1 MNVASAFGKLP
12 PAAQA
17 AAVLV
22 TGGSL
27 MGALFAFGDGRVIA
41 IVLGGLVV
49 VALLLVVYKLLLKQA
64 DKRKSRPFEQG
75 LADNSSA
82 APQDLS
88 DPARRASMDA
98 LRKKFEEGV
107 SVFKT
112 HGKDIYT
119 MPWYML
125 VGEPGSGKT
134 EAIRHCNVGFPPGL
148 QDELQGAGGTIN
160 MNWWFTNQA
169 VILDTAGRLMFENI
183 APGQTSEWREFLGLL
198 KRNRPN
204 CPINGMLLVIPAD
217 SLIKD
222 SADDLEKKGGKIA
235 QQLDQIQRVLGVRF
249 PVFVVVTKCDL
260 INGFR
265 EFFDDLHDP
274 RLQHQIMGWS
284 NESGLDEAFDPK
296 AVANHLGVVQ
306 KRLRRRRMTLL
317 SDPVASRG
325 SDAAR
330 IDEVDALYAF
340 PESFVGIAPR
350 LQRYLEMI
358 FVSGEWSNKPLFLRG
373 IYFTSS
379 MREGSALDADLA
391 EALGVPLESLPEG
404 RVWERDSAFFL
415 RDLFVEKVF
424 KERGLVTRASNAR
437 QMQRRRQ
444 TAILGSTAGVAVL
457 LLVLTWLGATT
468 FAKRV
473 GEPTRFW
480 DRTADRLVGAK
491 DETVAAIYPNP
502 PASMNFEYVGDQA
515 LFGERDGPSLA
526 VFLDEVRERESQPLR
541 VPLIFRP
548 VAVFSADID
557 RLRREAH
564 AAVLARTVLAPA
576 ADAARRRIADDRV
589 AWSED
594 STRALAELMR
604 LEAAVVDGAVARAN
618 GAAVDVAWLVEF
630 ALRDPADPARSSDSL
645 ARWSA
650 EGAGSVRRSAEAAF
664 ASHIPAAAA
673 GAGTAGSRA
682 AVETG
687 LSRFFSVWAEGGR
700 PPGRLGELLEL
711 RDALAELE
719 AAERVLVTEVSFP
732 ASDDSPEV
740 HRAGAERWRSRLAR
754 VVAARERADAVIGVL
769 GGGSDIAGVI
779 RVAELEA
786 TTEAGEAFDR
796 LLAELERA
804 APAEG
809 RAAREGETQA
819 QALAAWAERLRAARA
834 TLRERSGV
842 MARQIGSD
850 LTARAGRDLGQT
862 AGGRSYGARV
872 DAYVRADAA
881 LAAMTALGTGTGG
894 FIEAARAVEDERRSA
909 AEAIE
914 RSLGA
919 VPPDSAEGSRAA
931 SVAVLDAAARAGRT
945 AAADRLVA
953 EVRGAGSVM
962 DLLIDRAESAGVA
975 DRGARLPDFVM
986 SSARGG
992 AYATEFMPEVA
1003 QGFLSAW
1010 ALVDNWAERARAGG
1024 TPVFLDQA
1032 RVVRGYRDLQAELT
1046 EFAEDYVR
1054 YWAED
1059 VPRAVA
1065 APSYDDWVSFRTDLV
1080 RLERDLREVDRALRS
1095 VSERVMTALADLPA
1109 GLDADLL
1116 ELAKEAVE
1124 VADRDQR
1131 APRGR
1136 RGATRLD
1143 EIGEAL
1149 RRWTAMGTTAEMAS
1163 GRVLGMRPEEF
1174 ERTYLPAEVYS
1185 RRPFGV
1191 SEVYWNSVFER
1202 GLRSLADGRQIA
1214 DRATLDSLAARQS
1227 AAMPFCRGA
1236 RSSLNAEESRRF
1248 IGEIVRIGSSLP
1260 APRTGAP
1267 GAFLGEGALL
1277 NVPAIDEAIALMRGE
1292 GLLRGNERAWFDRLR
1307 RVAAW
1312 LDDSQGAL
1320 TVELILLPQQ
1330 TAGVEAVTGSYAF
1343 VSAPGLDRRQATRRG
1358 EALVLGSTRLPMDG
1372 AMSIDFHTVETG
1384 PVSARLTF
1392 APPWGVLA
1400 AYVDGGVALP
1410 GLRGFQDVWTIPVQ
1424 VEPLTERGA
1433 PVPYV
1438 IGVRFSRT
1446 PVEPEVW
1453 PTADEWAGAR

>member
-1 MNVASAFGKLP
+1 MASAFGKLP

-17 AAVLV
+17 GAVLV
-22 TGGSL
+22 TGGGL

-75 LADNSSA
+75 LADNSST

-222 SADDLEKKGGKIA
+222 SADELEKKGGKIA

-265 EFFDDLHDP
+265 EFFDDVHDP

-306 KRLRRRRMTLL
+306 QRLRRRRLSLL
-317 SDPVASRG
+317 SDPVPTSE
-325 SDAAR
+325 SDGAR

-340 PESFVGIAPR
+340 PESFVGISPR

-444 TAILGSTAGVAVL
+444 AAILGSTAGVALL

-480 DRTADRLVGAK
+480 ERTAERLVGAQ

-502 PASMNFEYVGDQA
+502 PASMNYEYVGDQP
-515 LFGERDGPSLA
+515 LFGEREGPGLA
-526 VFLDEVRERESQPLR
+526 SFLDEVRERESQPLR

-576 ADAARRRIADDRV
+576 AEASRRRIADDRT
-589 AWSED
+589 AWTATKTE
-594 STRALAELMR
+594 ALAELLR
-604 LEAAVVDGAVARAN
+604 LEAAAVEGATPREDGPS
-618 GAAVDVAWLVEF
+618 VDVLKLVEF
-630 ALRDPADPARSSDSL
+630 ALLDPADPARASDSM
-645 ARWSA
+645 ARLSA
-650 EGAGSVRRSAEAAF
+650 QGAGSVRRSAEVAF
-664 ASHIPAAAA
+664 SSHIPASAS
-673 GAGTAGSRA
+673 GAGTEGSRA
-682 AVETG
+682 AVEAG
-687 LSRFFSVWAEGGR
+687 LSRFLSVWAEGGR

-719 AAERVLVTEVSFP
+719 EAERVLVTEVSFP

-754 VVAARERADAVIGVL
+754 VVAARERADAVIDVL
-769 GGGSDIAGVI
+769 GGGSDVAGVL

-804 APAEG
+804 APPDANG
-809 RAAREGETQA
+809 RASHDGSPQSA
-819 QALAAWAERLRAARA
+819 ALFAWAERLRGARA
-834 TLRERSGV
+834 TLRERSSGL
-842 MARQIGSD
+842 ARQIGTD
-850 LTARAGRDLGQT
+850 LTARSARDLGQT
-862 AGGRSYGARV
+862 AAGRSYGARV
-872 DAYVRADAA
+872 DAYERADAA
-881 LAAMTALGTGTGG
+881 LTSMTALGREPGG
-894 FIEAARAVEDERRSA
+894 FIEAAAAVETERRAA

-919 VPPDSAEGSRAA
+919 VPPDSAEGSRSACT
-931 SVAVLDAAARAGRT
+931 VVLEAAARVGRT

-953 EVRGAGSVM
+953 EVRDAGSVM
-962 DLLIDRAESAGVA
+962 DLLIDRAEASPNA
-975 DRGARLPDFVM
+975 DRGASLPDFVM

-992 AYATEFMPEVA
+992 AYATEFTPEVA
-1003 QGFLSAW
+1003 QPFLSAW
-1010 ALVDNWAERARAGG
+1010 ASVDGWAERARGGG
-1024 TPVFLDQA
+1024 TPLFLDQA
-1032 RVVRGYRDLQAELT
+1032 RVLRSYRDLEPELA

-1059 VPRAVA
+1059 VPLAVA
-1065 APSYDDWVSFRTDLV
+1065 APSYDDWSSYRSDLV
-1080 RLERDLREVDRALRS
+1080 RLERDMREADRGLRS
-1095 VSERVMTALADLPA
+1095 VSERVMAALADLPA
-1109 GLDADLL
+1109 GFDAELL

-1143 EIGEAL
+1143 EIGDAL
-1149 RRWTAMGTTAEMAS
+1149 RRWTALGTTAETAS
-1163 GRVLGMRPEEF
+1163 ARVLGLRPEEF
-1174 ERTYLPAEVYS
+1174 DRTYLPAEVYS

-1191 SEVYWNSVFER
+1191 SEVFWNSVFER

-1214 DRATLDSLAARQS
+1214 DRATLDALASRPS
-1227 AAMPFCRGA
+1227 AAMPFCKGT

-1260 APRTGAP
+1260 APRSGTP
-1267 GAFLGEGALL
+1267 GAFLGEGALV
-1277 NVPAIDEAIALMRGE
+1277 NVPAIDEALALMRGE
-1292 GLLRGNERAWFDRLR
+1292 GLLRGNERAWFDRLQR
-1307 RVAAW
+1307 IASW

-1330 TAGVEAVTGSYAF
+1330 TSGVEAVTGSYAF

-1358 EALVLGSTRLPMDG
+1358 EALVLGSARLPMDG
-1372 AMSIDFHTVETG
+1372 PLSVDFHTVETG

-1400 AYVDGGVALP
+1400 AYVEGGAALP
-1410 GLRGFQDVWTIPVQ
+1410 GLRGFQEVWAVPVQ
-1424 VEPLTERGA
+1424 VEPLGDRGSA
-1433 PVPYV
+1433 LPYV

-1453 PTADEWAGAR
+1453 PTSDEWAGAR

>member
-17 AAVLV
+17 GAVLV
-22 TGGSL
+22 TGGGL

-41 IVLGGLVV
+41 IVLGGLVLV
-49 VALLLVVYKLLLKQA
+49 GLLLVVYKLLLKQA

-75 LADNSSA
+75 LADNSST

-119 MPWYML
+119 MPWYVL

-160 MNWWFTNQA
+160 MNWWFTNHA
-169 VILDTAGRLMFENI
+169 VILDTAGRMMFENI
-183 APGQTSEWREFLGLL
+183 APGQTSEWREFLQLL

-222 SADDLEKKGGKIA
+222 SADELEKKGGKIA

-265 EFFDDLHDP
+265 EFFDDVHDP

-284 NESGLDEAFDPK
+284 NESGLDEPFDPK

-306 KRLRRRRMTLL
+306 QRLRKRRLSLL
-317 SDPVASRG
+317 GDPVPTSG
-325 SDAAR
+325 SDGAR
-330 IDEVDALYAF
+330 IDEVDALYAL
-340 PESFVGIAPR
+340 PESFVGISPR

-444 TAILGSTAGVAVL
+444 TAILGSTAGVALL

-480 DRTADRLVGAK
+480 ERTAERLVGAR

-502 PASMNFEYVGDQA
+502 PASMNYEYVGDQP
-515 LFGERDGPSLA
+515 LFGEREGPGLA
-526 VFLDEVRERESQPLR
+526 SFLDEVREREAQPLR
-541 VPLIFRP
+541 VPMIFRP

-564 AAVLARTVLAPA
+564 ASVLARTVLAPA
-576 ADAARRRIADDRV
+576 AEASRRRIADDRTPWTPEKT
-589 AWSED
+589 A
-594 STRALAELMR
+594 ALAELLR
-604 LEAAVVDGAVARAN
+604 LEAAGVDAMTPREGAP
-618 GAAVDVAWLVEF
+618 AVDVMKLVEF
-630 ALRDPADPARSSDSL
+630 ALRDPADAGRASDSL
-645 ARWSA
+645 ARLAA
-650 EGAGSVRRSAEAAF
+650 EGAGAVRRSSEAALSSGVPVE
-664 ASHIPAAAA
+664 AT
-673 GAGTAGSRA
+673 GAGTSSSRA
-682 AVETG
+682 AIDAG
-687 LSRFFSVWAEGGR
+687 LSRFLAVWAEGGR

-711 RDALAELE
+711 RDALAELDE
-719 AAERVLVTEVSFP
+719 AERVLVSEVSFP
-732 ASDDSPEV
+732 PTDDSPEV
-740 HRAGAERWRSRLAR
+740 HRAGVERWRARLAR

-769 GGGSDIAGVI
+769 GGGGDIAGVL

-786 TTEAGEAFDR
+786 TTEAGEAFDT
-796 LLAELERA
+796 LLGELERA
-804 APAEG
+804 APSDA
-809 RAAREGETQA
+809 AARASRDANPQA
-819 QALAAWAERLRAARA
+819 AALQAWGERLRSARA
-834 TLRERSGV
+834 TLRDRSGA

-850 LTARAGRDLGQT
+850 LNARAARDLGQT
-862 AGGRSYGARV
+862 ASGRAYGSRV

-881 LAAMTALGTGTGG
+881 LRAMTALAEQPGSV
-894 FIEAARAVEDERRSA
+894 IETAEAVESERRA
-909 AEAIE
+909 ASEAIE
-914 RSLGA
+914 RALGA
-919 VPPDSAEGSRAA
+919 IPPDSAEGPRAA
-931 SVAVLDAAARAGRT
+931 CAGVLEAAWRVGRT
-945 AAADRLVA
+945 AAADRLA
-953 EVRGAGSVM
+953 SEIREAGSVI
-962 DLLIDRAESAGVA
+962 DLLLDRAESAPNA
-975 DRGARLPDFVM
+975 GARMPDFVM

-992 AYATEFMPEVA
+992 AYAAEFTPELA
-1003 QGFLSAW
+1003 QPFISAW
-1010 ALVDNWAERARAGG
+1010 ASVDAWAERARGGG
-1024 TPVFLDQA
+1024 TPLFLDQS
-1032 RVVRGYRDLQAELT
+1032 RVLRSYREVEPELA

-1054 YWAED
+1054 YWTED
-1059 VPRAVA
+1059 VPQAVA
-1065 APSYDDWVSFRTDLV
+1065 APSYDDWSSYRADLI
-1080 RLERDLREVDRALRS
+1080 RLERDLREVDRALRA
-1095 VSERVMTALADLPA
+1095 VSERIVAALADLPP
-1109 GLDADLL
+1109 GLDPDLL

-1136 RGATRLD
+1136 RGATRMD
-1143 EIGEAL
+1143 EIADAI
-1149 RRWTAMGTTAEMAS
+1149 RRWTGLGTTAEAAS
-1163 GRVLGMRPEEF
+1163 TSLLRLRPEEF
-1174 ERTYLPAEVYS
+1174 ERNYLSPDVYS

-1202 GLRSLADGRQIA
+1202 GLRSLASGRQIA
-1214 DRATLDSLAARQS
+1214 DRATLDALAARQS
-1227 AAMPFCRGA
+1227 AAMPFARGA
-1236 RSSLNAEESRRF
+1236 RSSLNAEDSRRL
-1248 IGEIVRIGSSLP
+1248 IAEIVRIGSSLP
-1260 APRTGAP
+1260 APRADAP
-1267 GAFLGEGALL
+1267 GAFLGEGALV
-1277 NVPAIDEAIALMRGE
+1277 NVPAIDEALAMMRGE
-1292 GLLRGNERAWFDRLR
+1292 GLLRDSERAWFNRLQR
-1307 RVAAW
+1307 IASW
-1312 LDDSQGAL
+1312 LDDAQGAI

-1330 TAGVEAVTGSYAF
+1330 TTGVEAVTGTYAF

-1358 EALVLGSTRLPMDG
+1358 EALVLASTALPMSG
-1372 AMSIDFHTVETG
+1372 PLSIDFHTVETG

-1392 APPWGVLA
+1392 APPWGILGS
-1400 AYVDGGVALP
+1400 YVEGGTPLP
-1410 GLRGFQDVWTIPVQ
+1410 GLRGFQDVWSVPVR
-1424 VEPLTERGA
+1424 VEPLGDRGSA
-1433 PVPYV
+1433 VAYV

-1446 PVEPEVW
+1446 PIEPEVW
-1453 PTADEWAGAR
+1453 PSADEWAGAR